1 MIMTLRIEIP
11 EEIVLRG
18 GDEIVIKVKGGE
30 MSCEGNAMSCECNAM
45 SCECGESD
53 AREAR
58 EAAPTL
64 KEHVAQTVEKLK
76 GEGSERVAE
85 TYASTL
91 RSFMRF
97 RDGEDIALE
106 RLDAGVAEDYEA
118 WLRRQGLS
126 LNTVSFY
133 MKRLR
138 AIYNRAVAR
147 YGFADR
153 KPFARC
159 LTRNMATAKRA
170 LSVADIRR
178 IACAETQDEGER
190 LARDLFLF
198 SYYTRGMSFVDIAF
212 MKKGNVRD
220 GILHYQRRKTGQ
232 ELRVA
237 WRPCMQQVVDRHPSR
252 DGKHLLGILDEGMA
266 KDLRWQCHAVQ
277 GRVNRWLHKLVGRIG
292 LGKPVTMYCARHSWA
307 TIARENHVPMSVI
320 SDGMGHHSE
329 KTTRIYLRGINA
341 EEIDKCNDLL
351 INEILK
357 D

>member
-1 MIMTLRIEIP
+1 MRIEIP
-11 EEIVLRG
+11 EELLLRG

-30 MSCEGNAMSCECNAM
+30 VICKQ
-45 SCECGESD
+45 GEAF

-58 EAAPTL
+58 EREAVPTL
-64 KEHVAQTVEKLK
+64 KEHVAKTVERLK
-76 GEGSERVAE
+76 GDGSERVAE

-97 RDGEDIALE
+97 RDGEDIPLE
-106 RLDAGVAEDYEA
+106 KMDARVAEGYEA
-118 WLRRQGLS
+118 WLRKRKLS
-126 LNTVSFY
+126 LNTVAFY

-138 AIYNRAVAR
+138 AIYNRAVASL
-147 YGFADR
+147 GIADR
-153 KPFARC
+153 KPFVRC
-159 LTRNMATAKRA
+159 LTHNMATAKRA

-178 IACAETQDEGER
+178 IARAEPRDEGER

-212 MKKGNVRD
+212 LRKDDVRD
-220 GILHYQRRKTGQ
+220 GILCYRRRKTGQ
-232 ELRVA
+232 ELRMA
-237 WRPCMQQVVDRHPSR
+237 WRPCMQEIVDRHPSK
-252 DGKHLLGILDEGMA
+252 DGKHLLGILDEGMGR
-266 KDLRWQCHAVQ
+266 DLRWQCHAVQ
-277 GRVNRWLHKLVGRIG
+277 GRVNRWLHLLVEGIA

-307 TIARENHVPMSVI
+307 TIAREKHVPMSVI

-329 KTTRIYLRGINA
+329 KTTRIYLRGIDA

-351 INEILK
+351 INEIFK